1 MLSDQ
6 SHRRY
11 NPLLDEWLLVS
22 PHRTQRPWQ
31 GKVEEIN
38 IIRPPDYEKECYL
51 CPNNKRANGEIIPN
65 YKCTLVFDNDFSA
78 LK

>member
-6 SHRRY
+6 THRRY

-51 CPNNKRANGEIIPN
+51 CPNNKRASGKLIPI
-65 YKCTLVFDNDFSA
+65 TSLLLFSTTISVH
-78 LK
+78 